1 MKKPNAVLIA
11 GPTGVGKTETSVLLA
26 KKLNTEIISCDSMQ
40 IYRGMDIGTA
50 KVTEEEKQGIVHH
63 MIDILDA
70 NEPFSVCD
78 YVERASK
85 IVEELASRGKTA
97 LVVGGTGLYADSLFK
112 GIDFSPNA
120 SKDETYRKKM
130 NDLLQKE
137 GAEYI
142 HSLLE
147 KTDKESADAIHPNN
161 VKRVIR
167 ALEYYHA
174 TGEKI
179 SDYNKKSKSFPEPY
193 NSVRIYFTRDRQSLY
208 ERINLRVDKMIS
220 LGLENEVKR
229 ILDSG
234 VRRDS
239 TAMQA
244 LGYKEMAD
252 YLEGNCSLDEAIENI
267 KQKSRNYAKRQLTWF
282 KRDKEGIW
290 LNPDEFSSLEQVSQK
305 CFEIIRS
312 RILHT

>member
-63 MIDILDA
+63 MIDILDI
-70 NEPFSVCD
+70 NEQFSVCD

-85 IVEELASRGKTA
+85 IVLQLASAGKTA

-120 SKDETYRKKM
+120 SADEDYRKKM
-130 NDLLQKE
+130 YELFEKE

-142 HSLLE
+142 HSLLKE
-147 KTDKESADAIHPNN
+147 ADSESAEAIHPNN

-179 SDYNKKSKSFPEPY
+179 SDYNKKSKSFPTPY
-193 NSVRIYFTRDRQSLY
+193 NSVRIYFTRDRESLY
-208 ERINLRVDKMIS
+208 ERINRRVDKMIS
-220 LGLENEVKR
+220 LGLEEEVKK
-229 ILDSG
+229 IISSG
-234 VRRDS
+234 ACPNS

-244 LGYKEMAD
+244 LGYKEMAEH
-252 YLEGNCSLDEAIENI
+252 LEGNCTLEDAIETI

-282 KRDKEGIW
+282 KRDPGGIW
-290 LNPDEFSSLEQVSQK
+290 LNLDEFSSAEQVSEK
-305 CFEIIRS
+305 CFEIIKERGA
-312 RILHT
+312 L